1 VTTLGNAMI
10 QPTMYFNLRHVP
22 MFTGPYYIMDVKHK
36 ITPGKFDTT
45 FTGIRQQIFAL
56 PKLDSY
62 IQTLTQ
68 KLVSELIEEIK
79 QNKKTGSESNTATT
93 SNNVTTVVNEV
104 SRNTNELGNPQNC
117 EGDLKD
123 NGYLS
128 GNNKAKVDFIAATQ
142 SQTILTPQ
150 SVVNSIKTN
159 VISGNNIT
167 NKYLAFIT
175 MYIESFKNNQFIAW
189 NNNYAGVKLNY
200 VWPGDLRKYFNQNYL
215 CSKQIDNTYVPYATF
230 DNIDNVS
237 KLLNDYWSKYSGV
250 SVSAENL
257 AKLWITKWNKKK
269 MSNSDFE
276 SFKKNNDDIYKDIV
290 NTINDGIDLAFALK
304 L

>member
-1 VTTLGNAMI
+1 
-10 QPTMYFNLRHVP
+10 
-22 MFTGPYYIMDVKHK
+22 MDVKHK